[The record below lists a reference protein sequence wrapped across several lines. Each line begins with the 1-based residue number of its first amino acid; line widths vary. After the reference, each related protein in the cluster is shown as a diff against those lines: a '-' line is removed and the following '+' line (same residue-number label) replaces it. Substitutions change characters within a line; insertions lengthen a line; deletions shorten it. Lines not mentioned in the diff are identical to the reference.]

1 MSWLRLLSIICASTL
16 LLTACVNPQTELRRG
31 QLSFQEQNYHD
42 AFIRLTPLAKNG
54 NARAQYAIG
63 YMYFYGQGITENHER
78 GIFWMQRAARQG
90 QPQAVAALKM
100 LLITSSNDQT
110 TIKRDESLM

>member
-1 MSWLRLLSIICASTL
+1 MSWLRLIIFIFASTM

-54 NARAQYAIG
+54 NAEAQYAIG
-63 YMYFYGQGITENHER
+63 YMYFYGQGIAENRHR
-78 GIFWMQRAARQG
+78 GIVWMQRAARQG
-90 QPQAVAALKM
+90 QPQAVAALKIIRFR
-100 LLITSSNDQT
+100 LTP
-110 TIKRDESLM
+110 